1 MSRNQQIGNQ
11 GEHIAA
17 KYLSNKGYTIV
28 ARNWHCRYGEIDIIA
43 TLNDVMVF
51 VEVKTITRLT
61 SNPLGQITPK
71 KREKL
76 INAVYSYLAENP
88 SAPDHWRID
97 AVGVI
102 LRGDEPTVQHVE
114 DALGW

>member
-1 MSRNQQIGNQ
+1 MSRNQRIGKQ
-11 GEHIAA
+11 GEDIAA
-17 KYLSNKGYTIV
+17 AYLSNNGYAIV

-43 TLNDVMVF
+43 TMNDVMVF
-51 VEVKTITRLT
+51 VEVKTISRVTN
-61 SNPLGQITPK
+61 NPLMHITPK

-88 SAPDHWRID
+88 SAPDNWRID

-102 LRGDEPTVQHVE
+102 LRGDEPTVEHVE